1 MKVENIKVNDFNI
14 EYENTKF
21 KDLINSNKH
30 LLPNLNKKSVS
41 FDIIDTNEAFAN
53 AIRRVYNDELV
64 VKCLDINVHNLVTN
78 DKYILTDNI
87 KERINLISLVQ
98 NIDKETKFS
107 LNVVNNTNDII
118 NIYTRDINNKNK
130 NDKKI
135 YFNMNIQICS
145 LKPNRFI
152 NISDIYINKDYGY
165 NNAIYSLGSWK
176 YKAINTDFNIASL
189 NNNVKDFSLEL
200 INNSNM
206 EIKEIIINIYE
217 NLYFRLKKI
226 QTSINDYVL
235 HGINTNSEEVN
246 KIMNASNDLYIINNK
261 LIKDSNIL
269 DIDGS
274 IPEEISNIYEIH
286 INNEYHTIG
295 NLIAKYVFLQE
306 PSIELI
312 NYKLIHPLTHKL
324 IITIK
329 HSEYKKI
336 INNAIEQIIKDLI
349 IFKTSIISSIK

>member
-1 MKVENIKVNDFNI
+1 MKIQNIKVNNFNI

-21 KDLINSNKH
+21 KDLIRDNKH
-30 LLPNLNKKSVS
+30 LLPNLNKKSIS

-53 AIRRVYNDELV
+53 AIRRVYNDELL
-64 VKCLDINVHNLVTN
+64 VKCLDMNVHNLVTN

-87 KERINLISLVQ
+87 KERINLISLIQ
-98 NIDKETKFS
+98 SIPNETKFS
-107 LNVVNNTNDII
+107 LNIVNNTNDII
-118 NIYTRDINNKNK
+118 NIYTKDITNKNK
-130 NDKKI
+130 NDKNN
-135 YFNMNIQICS
+135 YFNTNMQICS

-176 YKAINTDFNIASL
+176 YKAINTDFNISSL
-189 NNNVKDFSLEL
+189 NNNVKDFHLEL
-200 INNSNM
+200 INNCNI
-206 EIKEIIINIYE
+206 EIKDIIINIYE
-217 NLYFRLKKI
+217 NLYLRLKTI
-226 QTSINDYVL
+226 QSSIKDYVI

-246 KIMNASNDLYIINNK
+246 KIMNASNELYIINNK

-295 NLIAKYVFLQE
+295 NLITKYVFLQE

-312 NYKLIHPLTHKL
+312 NYKLIHPLTHK
-324 IITIK
+324 IVINIK
-329 HSEYKKI
+329 HSQYKKI
-336 INNAIEQIIKDLI
+336 ISDAIDQIIKDLVT
-349 IFKTSIISSIK
+349 FKTSIINSIK

>member
-1 MKVENIKVNDFNI
+1 MKIQNIKVNNFNI
-14 EYENTKF
+14 EYENSKF
-21 KDLINSNKH
+21 KDLINNNKH
-30 LLPNLNKKSVS
+30 LLPNLNKNSIS
-41 FDIIDTNEAFAN
+41 FDLIDANEAFAN
-53 AIRRVYNDELV
+53 SIRRVYNDELL

-87 KERINLISLVQ
+87 KERINLVSLSQ
-98 NIDKETKFS
+98 NISIDTKFN
-107 LNVVNNTNDII
+107 LNVINNTNDII
-118 NIYTRDINNKNK
+118 NIYTRDITNKNK
-130 NDKKI
+130 NDKNV
-135 YFNMNIQICS
+135 YFNTNIQICS

-176 YKAINTDFNIASL
+176 YKAINTDFNVSSL
-189 NNNVKDFSLEL
+189 NNNIKDFNLEL
-200 INNSNM
+200 INNYNI
-206 EIKEIIINIYE
+206 EIKDIIINIYE
-217 NLYFRLKKI
+217 NLYLRLKTI
-226 QTSINDYVL
+226 QSSINDYVI

-295 NLIAKYVFLQE
+295 NLITKYVFLQE
-306 PSIELI
+306 PNIELI
-312 NYKLIHPLTHKL
+312 NYKLIHPLTHK
-324 IITIK
+324 IVITIK

-336 INNAIEQIIKDLI
+336 INDAIEQIIKDLV
-349 IFKTSIISSIK
+349 IFKTTITNSIK